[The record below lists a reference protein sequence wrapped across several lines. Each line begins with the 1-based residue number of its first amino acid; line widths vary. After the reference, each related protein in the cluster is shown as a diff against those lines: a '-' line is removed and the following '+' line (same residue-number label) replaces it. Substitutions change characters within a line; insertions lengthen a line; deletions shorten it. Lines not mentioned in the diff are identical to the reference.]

1 MPLTGTTL
9 ITAVFGDP
17 VAHSLSPAMHNAA
30 YQALAMDR
38 AYLAFH
44 VKTDNLRAA
53 IRAIPAMGL
62 LGVNLTLP
70 HKERVLRMLDGLS
83 GEARS
88 LGAVNCV
95 VSRRDGLYGDNTD
108 ARGLET
114 DLRERG
120 VVVARRGVV
129 IVGAGGGA
137 AAAVLAA
144 VRMGASQVLICNR
157 TRSRAM
163 RLARRFAG
171 RAGRIIRVMGLDALT
186 DRSALSAA
194 ALVINATSIEL
205 HKPRELNKADGQ
217 GAMRF
222 PELDYEATP
231 RDCFFYDLFYGAKPT
246 QFLERAHSAGRSNSD
261 GAGMLLNQAV
271 LAFRLFNGVAPPV
284 DVMRRALME
293 HLGRAI

>member
-1 MPLTGTTL
+1 MNFSGRTL

-17 VAHSLSPAMHNAA
+17 VEHSLSPAMHNAA

-38 AYLAFH
+38 AYLAFR
-44 VKTDNLRAA
+44 VTPGNLRVA
-53 IRAIPAMGL
+53 IGAVSALEM

-95 VSRRDGLYGDNTD
+95 VNRRDGLFGDNTD

-114 DLRERG
+114 DLRALG
-120 VVVARRGVV
+120 VAVARRPVL
-129 IVGAGGGA
+129 IAGAGGGA
-137 AAAVLAA
+137 AAAVMAA
-144 VRMGASQVLICNR
+144 VRMGASRIVIANR
-157 TRSRAM
+157 TRAHAM

-171 RAGRIIRVMGLDALT
+171 RAGRIITVRGLDALG
-186 DRSALSAA
+186 DRAALADA
-194 ALVINATSIEL
+194 ALVINATSIGL
-205 HKPRELNKADGQ
+205 SA
-217 GAMRF
+217 ARF
-222 PELDYEATP
+222 PHLAYRSTP
-231 RDCFFYDLFYGAKPT
+231 PDCFFYDLLYATKPT
-246 QFLERAHSAGRSNSD
+246 QFLAAAAQAGRTTAD
-261 GAGMLLNQAV
+261 GAGMLLNQAA

-293 HLGRAI
+293 HLGRSPG

>member
-30 YQALAMDR
+30 YRALGMDR

-44 VKTDNLRAA
+44 VKPGNLRAA

-70 HKERVLRMLDGLS
+70 HKERVVRMLDGLS

-95 VSRRDGLYGDNTD
+95 VNRRDGLYGDNTD
-108 ARGLET
+108 SRGLES
-114 DLRERG
+114 DLRELG
-120 VVVARRGVV
+120 VTVARRMVV
-129 IVGAGGGA
+129 IAGAGGGA

-144 VRMGASQVLICNR
+144 VRMGASQVLIANR

-171 RAGRIIRVMGLDALT
+171 RAGRIIRVRGLDALT
-186 DRSALSAA
+186 DRGLLSAA

-205 HKPRELNKADGQ
+205 SKPHAV
-217 GAMRF
+217 RF

-231 RDCFFYDLFYGAKPT
+231 RGCFFYDLIYGAKPT
-246 QFLERAHSAGRSNSD
+246 QFLERAQIAGRSNSD

-293 HLGRAI
+293 HLGRPTD

>member
-1 MPLTGTTL
+1 MAPGGQTL
-9 ITAVFGDP
+9 VTAVFGDP
-17 VAHSLSPAMHNAA
+17 VEHSLSPAMHNAA
-30 YQALAMDR
+30 YRALAMDR

-44 VKTDNLRAA
+44 VKPENLRDA

-95 VSRRDGLYGDNTD
+95 VNRRDGLYGDNTD
-108 ARGLET
+108 SRGLET
-114 DLRERG
+114 DLRELG
-120 VVVARRGVV
+120 VTVARRMV
-129 IVGAGGGA
+129 IIAGAGGGA

-144 VRMGASQVLICNR
+144 VRMGASQVLIANR

-171 RAGRIIRVMGLDALT
+171 RAGRIIRVRGLEALT
-186 DRSALSAA
+186 DRAALADAA
-194 ALVINATSIEL
+194 AVINATSIEL
-205 HKPRELNKADGQ
+205 SKAT
-217 GAMRF
+217 RF

-231 RDCFFYDLFYGAKPT
+231 PDCFFYDLLYGPKPT
-246 QFLERAHSAGRSNSD
+246 QFLERAQSAGRRNSD

-271 LAFRLFNGVAPPV
+271 LAFRLFNGVAAPA
-284 DVMRRALME
+284 DVMRAALME
-293 HLGRAI
+293 HLGRATG

>member
-44 VKTDNLRAA
+44 VKPDNLRAA

-70 HKERVLRMLDGLS
+70 HKERVLRILDGLS

-95 VSRRDGLYGDNTD
+95 VNRRDGLYGDNTD
-108 ARGLET
+108 ARGLES
-114 DLRERG
+114 DLREIG
-120 VVVARRGVV
+120 VTVARRMVV

-186 DRSALSAA
+186 DRSALSGA
-194 ALVINATSIEL
+194 ALVVNATSIEL
-205 HKPRELNKADGQ
+205 NKAREPGVARVLQ
-217 GAMRF
+217 
-222 PELDYEATP
+222 LDYEAAP
-231 RDCFFYDLFYGAKPT
+231 KDCFFYDLLYSARPT
-246 QFLERAHSAGRSNSD
+246 QFLERAQSAGRSNSD

-293 HLGRAI
+293 HLGRAMG